1 MLAYILIS
9 YGPRPQGSLSDA
21 HSGARV
27 QRRNL
32 RNFVQSREDVRTH
45 RVVCDY
51 CRKPKNLDS
60 LPQLAK
66 ALSEARRAGISVLI
80 DDFRR
85 LFAHVADREQRML
98 LYDQLKPYGDIFYS
112 IRTQGKLSELS
123 EHQLLFHLSA
133 SPPIRY
139 SVEPCPSR
147 QQSLLE
153 RRWQTAKAIEESIK
167 VRGERADEKALA
179 LAEIFMSLKTADHGP
194 TYQQIAEEAN
204 RQGIRTT
211 RGNDWSAATV
221 YRSLKRFER
230 FDAEG
235 PVSGSA

>member
-1 MLAYILIS
+1 M
-9 YGPRPQGSLSDA
+9 
-21 HSGARV
+21 
-27 QRRNL
+27 
-32 RNFVQSREDVRTH
+32 
-45 RVVCDY
+45 
-51 CRKPKNLDS
+51 
-60 LPQLAK
+60 
-66 ALSEARRAGISVLI
+66 
-80 DDFRR
+80 
-85 LFAHVADREQRML
+85 
-98 LYDQLKPYGDIFYS
+98 
-112 IRTQGKLSELS
+112 
-123 EHQLLFHLSA
+123 
-133 SPPIRY
+133 
-139 SVEPCPSR
+139 EPCPSR